1 MSDRE
6 MSLEERVARLEAKDM
21 TLHSRYP
28 YTFAYDYLRE
38 VVGAEVSRS
47 EMSQR
52 VKEAAKCL
60 GMDDPLPLIRRLADA
75 YIARANS

>member
-1 MSDRE
+1 MDAKE
-6 MSLEERVARLEAKDM
+6 LTLEERVKRLEAANPRLS
-21 TLHSRYP
+21 TRYP

-38 VVGAEVSRS
+38 IVGPDVSRA

-60 GMDDPLPLIRRLADA
+60 GLDDPLPLIKRLADA
-75 YIARANS
+75 YISRNTP